1 MQSFVPVIG
10 KDLIDDVCAFVLR
23 WRFLTRV
30 LLNIDPVVKVVS
42 SLYLCVDALGSLAI
56 PTDPYQVALLDV
68 VVPFE
73 FCYALLISVL
83 CSLKLP
89 KIVAFDRGYE
99 FFDMENIIFL
109 VEDLIVGQ
117 FIEIGN
123 CRSVLADLLVCSNVY
138 FAVSEVIVGVHLDLL
153 L

>member
-1 MQSFVPVIG
+1 
-10 KDLIDDVCAFVLR
+10 
-23 WRFLTRV
+23 
-30 LLNIDPVVKVVS
+30 
-42 SLYLCVDALGSLAI
+42 
-56 PTDPYQVALLDV
+56 
-68 VVPFE
+68 
-73 FCYALLISVL
+73 
-83 CSLKLP
+83 
-89 KIVAFDRGYE
+89 
-99 FFDMENIIFL
+99 MENIIFL